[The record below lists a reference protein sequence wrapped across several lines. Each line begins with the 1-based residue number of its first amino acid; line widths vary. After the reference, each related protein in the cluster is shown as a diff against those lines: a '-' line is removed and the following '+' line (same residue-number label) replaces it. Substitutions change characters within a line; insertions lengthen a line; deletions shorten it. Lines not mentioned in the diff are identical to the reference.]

1 MKTHQKNPHLLST
14 KEDFEKQARRYMF
27 SSFLLWYISKRRMH
41 GYELIK
47 KIEEEEGF
55 QALTASRL
63 YPVLKGMV
71 RKGLIAQTTMMHGN
85 RKKKV
90 YHITP
95 AGRAAFADVKK
106 YIAGKP
112 LRRQFLRELVS

>member
-1 MKTHQKNPHLLST
+1 MR
-14 KEDFEKQARRYMF
+14 EDFEKQARKYMF
-27 SSFLLWYISKRRMH
+27 TTFLLWYISKRSMH

-55 QALTASRL
+55 PALTASRL
-63 YPVLKGMV
+63 YPVLKGMM
-71 RKGLIAQTTMMHGN
+71 RKGLISQTTSMHGK
-85 RKKKV
+85 RAKKV

-95 AGRAAFADVKK
+95 AGRAAFAETKK

-112 LRRQFLRELVS
+112 LRRQFLRELVA